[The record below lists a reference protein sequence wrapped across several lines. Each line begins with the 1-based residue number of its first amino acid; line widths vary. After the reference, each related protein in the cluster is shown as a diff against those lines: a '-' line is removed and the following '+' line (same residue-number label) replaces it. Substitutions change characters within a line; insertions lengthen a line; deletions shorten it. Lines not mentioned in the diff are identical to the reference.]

1 MIIDKEQQAAIIRNN
16 IKQLRCSINWT
27 QAKLAEE
34 AGITGAALSKIE
46 QGEKRIP
53 TVVVLRKIASALK
66 VPVHEITGESTDT
79 VSPKNL
85 ETRAFHRKWGVLEK
99 LSEDDQEM
107 LFGMAER
114 LRNMTKE

>member
-1 MIIDKEQQAAIIRNN
+1 MSEKEQQAAIISSN
-16 IKQLRCSINWT
+16 IKRLRSSINWT

-66 VPVHEITGESTDT
+66 VPVHEITGESADNL
-79 VSPKNL
+79 SPEVE
-85 ETRAFHRKWGVLEK
+85 ETRAFHRKWGMLEE
-99 LSEDDQEM
+99 LNEDDQEM
-107 LFGMAER
+107 LIGMAER
-114 LRNMTKE
+114 LRKMTKE

>member
-1 MIIDKEQQAAIIRNN
+1 MSDKEQQAAIISSN
-16 IKQLRCSINWT
+16 IKRLRSSVNWT

-53 TVVVLRKIASALK
+53 TIVVLRKIASALK
-66 VPVHEITGESTDT
+66 VSVHEITGERVDT
-79 VSPKNL
+79 VSPEDE
-85 ETRAFHRKWGVLEK
+85 ETRAFHRKWGMLEE

-107 LFGMAER
+107 LIGMAGR
-114 LRNMTKE
+114 LRKMTKE